1 MSYNNSNEGKGRVFI
16 TKSIYEGE
24 GNIKRCIRRN
34 PHDLWNGWCFYSD
47 TDTLQYSADMKN
59 FLVVDW
65 EALAEVE
72 PEIES
77 ILNLPIGTHLLLE
90 TDKNGE
96 RHFRKIK
103 TPDDNLKG
111 TSVVSRNLYEGKGK
125 LYLCQRHDPLNH
137 TDNGWRFLSDIDT
150 KEYCRDPRNFVVVAW
165 ETVVAI
171 EPEVEKIFDL
181 PIGSDLAL
189 DFDEFDEKH
198 FFDVETEELVI

>member
-47 TDTLQYSADMKN
+47 TDTLQYSADIKN

-111 TSVVSRNLYEGKGK
+111 TSVISRNLYEGKGK
-125 LYLCQRHDPLNH
+125 LYLCQRHDPLNN
-137 TDNGWRFLSDIDT
+137 TDNGWRFLSDTDT
-150 KEYCRDPRNFVVVAW
+150 DLKNFVIVNW
-165 ETVVAI
+165 EDIVSV
-171 EPEVEKIFDL
+171 EPETESIFSL
-181 PIGSDLAL
+181 PIGSNLIL
-189 DFDEFDEKH
+189 ETDEKGERH
-198 FFDVETEELVI
+198 FYDAETHRLVV

>member
-77 ILNLPIGTHLLLE
+77 ILNLPIG
-90 TDKNGE
+90 
-96 RHFRKIK
+96 
-103 TPDDNLKG
+103 
-111 TSVVSRNLYEGKGK
+111 
-125 LYLCQRHDPLNH
+125 
-137 TDNGWRFLSDIDT
+137 
-150 KEYCRDPRNFVVVAW
+150 
-165 ETVVAI
+165 
-171 EPEVEKIFDL
+171 
-181 PIGSDLAL
+181 SDLAL

-198 FFDVETEELVI
+198 FFDVETEDLVI

>member
-171 EPEVEKIFDL
+171 EPE
-181 PIGSDLAL
+181 